1 MRAPPAQ
8 AARGF
13 LLSRGN
19 EKLTKSLN
27 QVEGR
32 CAQFYADELTAN
44 AAGNDTAAVSEAV
57 QAVTQAKDAV
67 LGLKKMFS
75 K

>member
-1 MRAPPAQ
+1 MRAPPVQ

-32 CAQFYADELTAN
+32 CAQFYADELNEERPHLRAFSF
-44 AAGNDTAAVSEAV
+44 AAQFFNR
-57 QAVTQAKDAV
+57 
-67 LGLKKMFS
+67 
-75 K
+75 

>member
-1 MRAPPAQ
+1 MQAPPAQ

-19 EKLTKSLN
+19 EKLTKTLN

-44 AAGNDTAAVSEAV
+44 AATAAVSEAV